1 MDWVGRLISF
11 ALVLQTLE
19 FMRIRPFAWT
29 TIEPEIPRVLRPFV
43 QHYSALL
50 YVRLICALLA
60 LLFPHAAFAMVLLLT
75 TWLIAVRWR
84 GTFNGGSD
92 SMAIQILIAWSIS
105 LCFPS
110 TAHACAYYI
119 AIQTVLSYA
128 VAGFAKLKQ
137 PAWRDGTALA
147 RFMQTYSRIPNE
159 GPTNLGAATI
169 QRAPAMWAWIAI
181 GFECSFPLAML
192 NPYLCL
198 AYITIGMTF
207 HLLNF
212 FIFGLNRFFFTWM
225 AAYPALY
232 IASL

>member
-92 SMAIQILIAWSIS
+92 SMAIQILIAWSVC

-110 TAHACAYYI
+110 SAKACVYYI

-137 PAWRDGTALA
+137 PAWRNGTALS
-147 RFMQTYSRIPNE
+147 RFTQAYSRVPHE
-159 GPTNLGAATI
+159 SPANLGAVAI
-169 QRAPAMWAWIAI
+169 QRAPAIWAWIVIA
-181 GFECSFPLAML
+181 FECSFPLAML
-192 NPYLCL
+192 NPSLCL
-198 AYITIGMTF
+198 VYIAGGIAF
-207 HLLNF
+207 HFVNF
-212 FIFGLNRFFFTWM
+212 YVFGLNRFFFTWM

-232 IASL
+232 IVSL